1 MSLTLNVKLFT
12 QIQLQFDQSLL
23 DIFKVEILS
32 DPSHNIWLL
41 SLDGLPPAP
50 TLLKDANSTSVRY
63 QDLLTIL
70 NSRRNASSPG
80 INMIPYKV

>member
-1 MSLTLNVKLFT
+1 MCLTLNVKLFT
-12 QIQLQFDQSLL
+12 KIQLQCDQSLL
-23 DIFKVEILS
+23 DIFKAEILS
-32 DPSHNIWLL
+32 DPSHNILLL

-50 TLLKDANSTSVRY
+50 TSVRY
-63 QDLLTIL
+63 QDLLIIL